1 MGIFKFS
8 DPMYMGS
15 NVIVHQIQNFPYL
28 LYIKLHLKMPG
39 NEQLQISSPPSSGG
53 DGGGVG
59 GEDHV
64 GNSLLQIWS

>member
-15 NVIVHQIQNFPYL
+15 NVIVHQIQDFPYL

-39 NEQLQISSPPSSGG
+39 NVNAPEGH
-53 DGGGVG
+53 
-59 GEDHV
+59 HV
-64 GNSLLQIWS
+64 LVLKHSNHVAVYIGTYATV